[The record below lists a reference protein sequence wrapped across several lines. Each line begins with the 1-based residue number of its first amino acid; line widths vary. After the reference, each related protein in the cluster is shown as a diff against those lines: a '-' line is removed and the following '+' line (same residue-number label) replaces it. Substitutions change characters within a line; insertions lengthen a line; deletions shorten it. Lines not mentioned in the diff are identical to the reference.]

1 MKIKVDKVRTW
12 VPQGCRNGPQN
23 HLKIDE
29 KTHLVIA
36 SAAKPDFH
44 APGSIG
50 GYPPC
55 PKMAQKHTKKRVRQ
69 QRHGQNFQK
78 DPLPLRALS
87 CLLVR
92 ASFMF
97 SWVLLLLK
105 RPCTLFWNYAWR
117 QSSIACNHL
126 CKFTLL
132 AAGIISDDNH
142 PMCTKNW
149 YACSHRLGPPQREC
163 THFWVS

>member
-12 VPQGCRNGPQN
+12 VPQGSRNGSQN

-44 APGSIG
+44 APGSIW

-92 ASFMF
+92 ARAFLFSYCKCHTLSFF
-97 SWVLLLLK
+97 
-105 RPCTLFWNYAWR
+105 
-117 QSSIACNHL
+117 
-126 CKFTLL
+126 
-132 AAGIISDDNH
+132 
-142 PMCTKNW
+142 
-149 YACSHRLGPPQREC
+149 CSLE
-163 THFWVS
+163 